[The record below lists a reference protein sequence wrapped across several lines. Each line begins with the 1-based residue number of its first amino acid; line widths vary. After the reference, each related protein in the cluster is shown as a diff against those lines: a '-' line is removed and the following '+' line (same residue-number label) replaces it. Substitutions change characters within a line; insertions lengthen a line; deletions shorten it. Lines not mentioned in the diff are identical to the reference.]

1 MISTAQSIV
10 LFRGEV
16 AKSGPECV
24 ILSQQ
29 TLGSDPLGFWSS
41 FSAFNVS

>member
-1 MISTAQSIV
+1 MISTAQRIV

-24 ILSQQ
+24 MLRQQ
-29 TLGSDPLGFWSS
+29 TLGSDPLGLWAS